1 MQIFCL
7 CFIVV
12 QGVASIFIN
21 LHKSCKVSLFG
32 LMPGTGIAMAST
44 FARHAIFILMLNAV
58 FGLRYPHS

>member
-1 MQIFCL
+1 MQVFSLFYSCAR
-7 CFIVV
+7 CSFY
-12 QGVASIFIN
+12 